1 MSSCVVLPN
10 SKITKRNISRILIVK
25 SSWILIFIVVSAIK
39 PEVENSKGK
48 SVRLSMMEETRESK
62 TRDSLLA
69 PAPRV
74 SEGNNFF

>member
-1 MSSCVVLPN
+1 MFIFVVV
-10 SKITKRNISRILIVK
+10 T
-25 SSWILIFIVVSAIK
+25 AIK

-62 TRDSLLA
+62 TRDSILA

-74 SEGNNFF
+74 SEGNTFP